1 MAISGSTAPVP
12 RWYRLDSRRGFL
24 VSGSTEVGVAVGS
37 VVLLMCGSTAAT
49 TALSAAQWPSS
60 LFLLPVLV
68 VGIVRCPSG
77 STARPSGSTAA
88 ANGSTAGSS
97 ASAAHTAL
105 PRTLFRS
112 ALRVLPPGR

>member
-24 VSGSTEVGVAVGS
+24 VSGSAAVGA
-37 VVLLMCGSTAAT
+37 VVPLMCSSTAAT
-49 TALSAAQWPSS
+49 TTPSAAQWPSS

-68 VGIVRCPSG
+68 VGVVRGPSG
-77 STARPSGSTAA
+77 STAGPSGSTAA

-97 ASAAHTAL
+97 GSAAHTAL
-105 PRTLFRS
+105 PRPLFCS
-112 ALRVLPPGR
+112 ALYVLPPGR